1 MSGPG
6 YGYHWSPCNRGGGG
20 LAVAAAAV
28 VGGILIWPKVIAA
41 GHAAEHGT
49 DVLMHDAWECIE
61 WAAAILGIAAGLAI
75 TMGVLYL
82 VSQAVTK
89 RRQAIGT
96 VPAAAA
102 VTCTIRPGVPTA
114 QQAPGIGNAAPLA
127 IEATP
132 ALPLSVLAA
141 FGHETAP
148 SRRSRNQALIPKRG
162 QHLTSR
168 RLGNPELL
176 MDGDDGRDHLAGG

>member
-61 WAAAILGIAAGLAI
+61 WAAAILGIAAGLAVA
-75 TMGVLYL
+75 G
-82 VSQAVTK
+82 AVVYGATLAVRK
-89 RRQAIGT
+89 RAERGSAI
-96 VPAAAA
+96 PAA
-102 VTCTIRPGVPTA
+102 VTCTIRPPVSDDVKADISTH
-114 QQAPGIGNAAPLA
+114 QPLA

-141 FGHETAP
+141 FGYESAP
-148 SRRSRNQALIPKRG
+148 SRGRDDEALIPKRG